1 MTHLCNLLPSPSLS
15 IRSFPGKNS
24 TLNKLLINCFCR
36 KSLSLFPTV
45 FNLSSL
51 WLSTFLNFQ
60 RIVEKKFK
68 SHCSGGG
75 GSWGG
80 FAIIN
85 TDATNR
91 AMVKILVSTFNP
103 IQIILKYTC
112 LVLEDPAIYFL
123 GNPQR
128 GLKFFFVILQHQD
141 RFYFP
146 RKNFT
151 LPYSSLV

>member
-1 MTHLCNLLPSPSLS
+1 MTHHCNLLPSPSLS

-36 KSLSLFPTV
+36 KSLSLSPTV

-68 SHCSGGG
+68 SHCSGGVV
-75 GSWGG
+75 SWEV

-91 AMVKILVSTFNP
+91 AMVKILIASFNFQP
-103 IQIILKYTC
+103 HAKLFWNTYA
-112 LVLEDPAIYFL
+112 LNFYFL

-128 GLKFFFVILQHQD
+128 GLKFFFAILQHQD